1 VVTNLQDEANQFV
14 AGQTARYQTP
24 PVTGGSSTSFAP
36 TSLLPGSRSVGLQD
50 TGANAGGAGAYW
62 ARRGLDTVKSDVD
75 RINSEFN
82 ARLASFQADNAA
94 QANQLST
101 NGGLG
106 NVTYGDI
113 NAAGKA
119 WKSDGTLSD
128 SRNSLL
134 ANASS
139 YLGSKY
145 VLGGTTKQGI
155 DCSGLVMAVYNK
167 LGFKVSQHDATWQGK
182 NIPGVRT
189 SVKNLRPGDIVA
201 WKDGSHIAI
210 YAGNGE
216 IIEAANTRVGT
227 VRRKLWASAN
237 DVVGIAVRLPGES
250 TGIGTAPAGTTVKRQ
265 TETASGRGL
274 A

>member
-1 VVTNLQDEANQFV
+1 VPTNLQDEANQFV
-14 AGQTARYQTP
+14 ANQTAQYQTP
-24 PVTGGSSTSFAP
+24 SATGASAPSFT
-36 TSLLPGSRSVGLQD
+36 TSLLPGTRNVGLQD
-50 TGANAGGAGAYW
+50 TGASAAGAGTYW

-82 ARLASFQADNAA
+82 ARLTAFEQEKARQAMLDQ
-94 QANQLST
+94 QA
-101 NGGLG
+101 GGDLG
-106 NVTYGDI
+106 GVKYGDI

-119 WKSDGTLSD
+119 YKADGTLSD
-128 SRNSLL
+128 SRNALL
-134 ANASS
+134 KDASS
-139 YLGSKY
+139 YIGSNY
-145 VLGGTTKQGI
+145 VLGGTTHKGI

-227 VRRKLWASAN
+227 VKRKLWAPESA
-237 DVVGIAVRLPGES
+237 VVGIAVRLPGES
-250 TGIGTAPAGTTVKRQ
+250 TGIGTTAPGTVVNRQ
-265 TETASGRGL
+265 TQTASGRKL
-274 A
+274 V